1 MKSNLFTKIF
11 LRKFAITI
19 STFLFI
25 SCSVNN
31 EEAFTIIGKWGM
43 VSGTISNPDGTTN
56 RYDKLSSGNFYQTI
70 EYQKDGTLIK
80 ITFPDYI
87 KSYGIYTFN
96 NVTNELSYK
105 LDGDIYYCPAIVQII
120 DNDEMI
126 ITTNYGT
133 NIGKITQYFI
143 KTN

>member
-1 MKSNLFTKIF
+1 MKNI
-11 LRKFAITI
+11 LRKFAITL
-19 STFLFI
+19 STFLLI

-56 RYDKLSSGNFYQTI
+56 RYDKLSSGNFYQII
-70 EYQKDGTLIK
+70 EFQKNGTLIK
-80 ITFPDYI
+80 TTFPDYI

-96 NVTNELSYK
+96 NITNELSYK
-105 LDGDIYYCPAIVQII
+105 FDGDRYYSPAIVQII
-120 DNDEMI
+120 DNDEMV

-133 NIGKITQYFI
+133 NIGRITQYFE

>member
-1 MKSNLFTKIF
+1 MKSAPFIKNI
-11 LRKFAITI
+11 LRKFTI
-19 STFLFI
+19 SISIFLFI

-31 EEAFTIIGKWGM
+31 EEVFTIIGKWGM
-43 VSGTISNPDGTTN
+43 VSGTISQPDGTTN
-56 RYDKLSSGNFYQTI
+56 RYDKLSSGGFYQII

-80 ITFPDYI
+80 TTFPDYI
-87 KSYGIYTFN
+87 KSYGVYTFN

-105 LDGDIYYCPAIVQII
+105 FDGDRYYIPAIVQII
-120 DNDEMI
+120 NNDEMI
-126 ITTNYGT
+126 ITTNYGA